1 VSAADAVSTIP
12 AGKLLNLRRPL
23 LMTGA
28 LALVGLVVTGLLGH
42 VLMGV
47 FGCLGLVL
55 GLLNIWLLQRSVSR
69 VTITENPSKRAL
81 ALSALGRLA
90 VITAI
95 ALVIAML
102 VRPDG
107 LGIFAGLALFQLV
120 ITTNTAGTV
129 VKELRQQ

>member
-1 VSAADAVSTIP
+1 MSAADAVSTIP

>member
-42 VLMGV
+42 LLMGV
-47 FGCLGLVL
+47 FGCLGLAL

-81 ALSALGRLA
+81 AFSALGLLA

-95 ALVIAML
+95 ALGIAML
-102 VRPDG
+102 MRPDG